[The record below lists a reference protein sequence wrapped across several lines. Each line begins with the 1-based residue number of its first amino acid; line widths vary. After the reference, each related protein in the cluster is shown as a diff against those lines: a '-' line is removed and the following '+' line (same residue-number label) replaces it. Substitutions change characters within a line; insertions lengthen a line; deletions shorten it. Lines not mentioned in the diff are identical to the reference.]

1 MVRNPG
7 DALEFR
13 VVEGHVGAVV
23 GADELDRVSGVV
35 FAIDKLEELVQRA
48 GNKERVGGAHQ
59 IEGTV
64 ERHN

>member
-1 MVRNPG
+1 MVRILAMRFG
-7 DALEFR
+7 FR